1 MQHKTD
7 SVFRESME
15 KQTLERIEY
24 GIFDLG
30 FKCLFLNKKV
40 MEIKNLSKY
49 SNAEKIVLAEQ
60 LWDSISKKELE
71 ISDELKIE
79 LDIRLE
85 NLEEGK
91 SELYTWEEVKK
102 HLKSIR

>member
-1 MQHKTD
+1 
-7 SVFRESME
+7 
-15 KQTLERIEY
+15 
-24 GIFDLG
+24 
-30 FKCLFLNKKV
+30 

-71 ISDELKIE
+71 ISDELKKE
-79 LDIRLE
+79 LDIRLQ

-91 SELYTWEEVKK
+91 LELYTWEEVKN

>member
-1 MQHKTD
+1 
-7 SVFRESME
+7 
-15 KQTLERIEY
+15 
-24 GIFDLG
+24 
-30 FKCLFLNKKV
+30 

-71 ISDELKIE
+71 ISVDVKKE
-79 LDIRLE
+79 LDIRLR

-91 SELYTWEEVKK
+91 TELYTWDEVKN
-102 HLKSIR
+102 HLKTIR

>member
-1 MQHKTD
+1 
-7 SVFRESME
+7 
-15 KQTLERIEY
+15 
-24 GIFDLG
+24 
-30 FKCLFLNKKV
+30 

-60 LWDSISKKELE
+60 LWDSISKKDIE

-79 LDIRLE
+79 LDIRLQ

-102 HLKSIR
+102 HLKFIR

>member
-1 MQHKTD
+1 
-7 SVFRESME
+7 
-15 KQTLERIEY
+15 
-24 GIFDLG
+24 
-30 FKCLFLNKKV
+30 

-60 LWDSISKKELE
+60 LWDSVSKSDLE
-71 ISDELKIE
+71 ISEEVKKE
-79 LDIRLE
+79 LDIRIQ

-91 SELYTWEEVKK
+91 TQLYTWEEIKN

>member
-1 MQHKTD
+1 M
-7 SVFRESME
+7 
-15 KQTLERIEY
+15 LIEE
-24 GIFDLG
+24 I
-30 FKCLFLNKKV
+30 

-60 LWDSISKKELE
+60 LWDSVSKNEIE
-71 ISDELKIE
+71 ISEEVERE
-79 LDIRLE
+79 LDIRIK

-91 SELYTWEEVKK
+91 TELYTWEEVKN

>member
-1 MQHKTD
+1 
-7 SVFRESME
+7 
-15 KQTLERIEY
+15 
-24 GIFDLG
+24 
-30 FKCLFLNKKV
+30 

-71 ISDELKIE
+71 ISEELKRE
-79 LDIRLE
+79 LDIRLQ

-91 SELYTWEEVKK
+91 TELYTWDEVKK
-102 HLKSIR
+102 HLKSIRKRIKFIPNSQLLTPNF

>member
-1 MQHKTD
+1 
-7 SVFRESME
+7 
-15 KQTLERIEY
+15 
-24 GIFDLG
+24 
-30 FKCLFLNKKV
+30 

-60 LWDSISKKELE
+60 LWDSVSKHDLE
-71 ISDELKIE
+71 ISDDVKRE
-79 LDIRLE
+79 LDIRIK

-91 SELYTWEEVKK
+91 TELYTWDEVKN

>member
-1 MQHKTD
+1 
-7 SVFRESME
+7 
-15 KQTLERIEY
+15 
-24 GIFDLG
+24 
-30 FKCLFLNKKV
+30 

-60 LWDSISKKELE
+60 LWDSISKKDFE

-79 LDIRLE
+79 LDIRLQ

-91 SELYTWEEVKK
+91 SELFTWDEVKK
-102 HLKSIR
+102 YLKSIRNA

>member
-1 MQHKTD
+1 
-7 SVFRESME
+7 
-15 KQTLERIEY
+15 
-24 GIFDLG
+24 
-30 FKCLFLNKKV
+30 

-60 LWDSISKKELE
+60 LWDSVSKKELE
-71 ISDELKIE
+71 ISDELKRE
-79 LDIRLE
+79 LDIRSQ

-91 SELYTWEEVKK
+91 SEIYTWEEVKK